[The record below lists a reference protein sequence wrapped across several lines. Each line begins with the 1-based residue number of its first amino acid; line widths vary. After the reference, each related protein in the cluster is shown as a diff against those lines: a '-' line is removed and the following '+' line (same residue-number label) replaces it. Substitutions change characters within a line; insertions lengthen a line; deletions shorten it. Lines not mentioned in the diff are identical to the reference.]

1 VYHSALGD
9 WICTTEHEFV
19 NTLVRDTVDEVKRTI
34 EWLQVL
40 AMSAATQCRIAKWS
54 CPRSV
59 WRSVRAFLGIG
70 SFEYTNRVVW
80 AKRLRICM
88 KCPLYDKE
96 YRRCFNPNQTYETE
110 DGITRPSGCGCYMPV
125 KARLKDAECW
135 LAEFDAAKW

>member
-1 VYHSALGD
+1 M
-9 WICTTEHEFV
+9 
-19 NTLVRDTVDEVKRTI
+19 KRTI
-34 EWLQVL
+34 QWLQVL
-40 AMSAATQCRIAKWS
+40 AMSAATQCRIAHWS

-59 WRSVRAFLGIG
+59 WRSVKAFLGIG
-70 SFEYTNRVVW
+70 SFEYANRVVW

-88 KCPLYDKE
+88 KCPLYDRK
-96 YRRCFNPNQTYETE
+96 YRRCFDAHQTYETE